1 MNYLRYILPSLV
13 FILLL
18 NSCSSILGIK
28 SPQKTTKQEVL
39 NYLIKHNIDTSN
51 VIFLHTDYLDTL
63 KKLPFKPNWE
73 PGFRPIQ
80 CKIFN
85 SHGKLIFQY
94 SSCEGYLKQT
104 GIYDKFPPNNITPI
118 DTTYTLNDEKIIIKD
133 SFPKIKN
140 TEYIAIVYWATYT
153 GIPGRN
159 FLKNI
164 EQTLN
169 SKNENITILKLNTD
183 DIEDE

>member
-1 MNYLRYILPSLV
+1 
-13 FILLL
+13 
-18 NSCSSILGIK
+18 
-28 SPQKTTKQEVL
+28 
-39 NYLIKHNIDTSN
+39 
-51 VIFLHTDYLDTL
+51 
-63 KKLPFKPNWE
+63 
-73 PGFRPIQ
+73 
-80 CKIFN
+80 
-85 SHGKLIFQY
+85 
-94 SSCEGYLKQT
+94 LKQT